1 MATAGTGKKSQ
12 TKLVVGIVVV
22 VAAAA
27 AGFLL
32 LSQGPGE
39 QGPGGPSAEPGV
51 KEFQILLVESGPS
64 RAWNPNE
71 ITVKLGDKVRFRIV
85 NTDTENPNVPTLH
98 RFVLTEFN
106 IDSGDI
112 QPNKEYVADFVAD
125 KVGEFTWFDPIQ
137 KSNCVCNRTFK
148 TSGKCRVLVRLRDI

>member
-1 MATAGTGKKSQ
+1 MATAGTGKKSP
-12 TKLVVGIVVV
+12 TKMIVGIVVI
-22 VAAAA
+22 VAAVA
-27 AGFLL
+27 AGFIF
-32 LSQGPGE
+32 LS

-85 NTDTENPNVPTLH
+85 NTDAENPAVPTLH

-125 KVGEFTWFDPIQ
+125 KVGEFTWFDP
-137 KSNCVCNRTFK
+137 RTDEMVGRENVRHSQEK
-148 TSGKCRVLVRLRDI
+148 GKLTVEP